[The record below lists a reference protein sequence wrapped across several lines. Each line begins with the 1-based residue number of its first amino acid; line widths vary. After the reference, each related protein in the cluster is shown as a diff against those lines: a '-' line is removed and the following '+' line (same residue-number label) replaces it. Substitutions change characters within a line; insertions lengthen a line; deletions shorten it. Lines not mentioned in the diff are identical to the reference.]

1 MLKSKEKT
9 GIFAPVFSLT
19 SILFF
24 LISYFVIFTLAF
36 WPFPF
41 SSRL

>member
-9 GIFAPVFSLT
+9 GTFAPVFSLT

-41 SSRL
+41 NRRL